1 VSAPA
6 PGALDALMVQL
17 SAAINT
23 RALYAAGHPRVAA
36 AVQGVVEA
44 VTRACAE
51 RREEDVTFL
60 IVGDDLVVDQRPLR
74 AGGLFQQGFVATLR
88 RRGVERLTLARGL
101 TAGEAAGFVEAMAE
115 GRLPDGSDHVVV
127 GHVEVATAEDQGGG
141 GPQPVTAKQLDE
153 AREGFARFRSDRRGS
168 VHRLEETVWSLMET
182 MARSSRDAILLAPLK
197 SHDDYTFVHSVNVS
211 LLVLAQARSFGLQ
224 GPLLHSFGL
233 AAACHDIGKLEIPI
247 EILCKPGR
255 LEGAEWDL
263 MASHAQKGAWRLA
276 DTANAP
282 PLAVVVA
289 YEHHMR
295 FDGRPSYPLVTRPVQ
310 PALASRMTSLADTY
324 DAVCTLRPYAA
335 PQARAAG
342 LAILRDRAGSWL
354 DPQLVGNFHR
364 LLGAPLP
371 A

>member
-6 PGALDALMVQL
+6 PSALDRLMVQL
-17 SAAINT
+17 SSAINT
-23 RALYAAGHPRVAA
+23 RALYASGHPRVAQV
-36 AVQGVVEA
+36 VQGVVEA
-44 VTRACAE
+44 VTRACTD

-60 IVGDDLVVDQRPLR
+60 IVGEDLVVDQRPLR
-74 AGGLFQQGFVATLR
+74 GGGVFQQGFVATLR

-101 TAGEAAGFVEAMAE
+101 TAQEAAAFVEAMAE
-115 GRLPDGSDHVVV
+115 GRVPDTSDHVVV
-127 GHVEVATAEDQGGG
+127 GRVEVATAQDQGG
-141 GPQPVTAKQLDE
+141 GPQPVTAKQLDD

-182 MARSSRDAILLAPLK
+182 MARSSREALLLAPLK
-197 SHDDYTFVHSVNVS
+197 THDDYTFVHSVNVA

-224 GPLLHSFGL
+224 GPLLHAFGM
-233 AAACHDIGKLEIPI
+233 AAACHDIGKLEIPV
-247 EILCKPGR
+247 EILTKPGR
-255 LEGAEWDL
+255 LDGAEWEV
-263 MASHAQKGAWRLA
+263 MVSHAQKGAWRLA

-295 FDGRPSYPLVTRPVQ
+295 FDGRPSYPLVTRPVH

-324 DAVCTLRPYAA
+324 DAVSTLRPYAR
-335 PQARAAG
+335 PQGQASA
-342 LAILRDRAGSWL
+342 LAVLRDRAGTWL

-364 LLGAPLP
+364 LLGVPLP